1 MAWSERERV
10 CGSGFSVESQD
21 KASVAV
27 FSRKNTTDDPS
38 SRLSS
43 KQQRSRRKLNLN
55 HNRTKM
61 VEKEKL
67 FLSCRATLF
76 STFPKRFIKFWQE
89 GQFDVVQ
96 LMLNNQFKAFSINFA
111 ENQPM
116 KIGSRKSK
124 NSKMTQNDHK
134 I

>member
-1 MAWSERERV
+1 MVSWRLVTTKASIWLEVRERE
-10 CGSGFSVESQD
+10 SVGQASQSSQD

-76 STFPKRFIKFWQE
+76 RTFPK
-89 GQFDVVQ
+89 
-96 LMLNNQFKAFSINFA
+96 
-111 ENQPM
+111 
-116 KIGSRKSK
+116 SRERLKS
-124 NSKMTQNDHK
+124 
-134 I
+134 